1 MLSDWIVILPQ
12 IILGMGGFLI
22 LCVGAFWRRRPSG
35 VLFGMALLFALA
47 SCIVG
52 VVLKPPVETFVSMLD
67 GSGYARFF
75 TVLLSLIA
83 IISVFFAY
91 HYAKLRDFSGDE
103 FYALIIFATLGM
115 LLTSSAIHWVVFFLG
130 LELLS
135 ISLYI
140 LIAIRKGDQGSNEA
154 ALKYFIMGAVASAF
168 LTFGIAILYA
178 VTGKMNIAQSL
189 GSDVVVSNSMGVL
202 LGFGLIL
209 VGIGFKVS
217 LVPFHLWTPDVY
229 QGTPAPITAFLSTG
243 SKVALF
249 AAFLRFAMVASD
261 GLWVYF
267 MPVLWVTA
275 VLTMVV
281 GNVTALTQI
290 HLKRLLAYSSI
301 AHMGYM
307 LMALLAVKVNGAS
320 AVMFYSAVYALMDL
334 GAFGTVG
341 LLSAKEAD
349 IDQLD
354 SFAGLGYSHPW
365 VSGLLAVSLFSLAG
379 LPPTAG
385 FVGKFVVFRAALQAN
400 FIILA
405 VIGILTAIVSVY
417 FYLKVIVI
425 LYMSAEESAAAPPRA
440 GFCGDLACG
449 VVLVLLFW
457 LGIFPASTLETI
469 SKIVS
474 LFTA

>member
-1 MLSDWIVILPQ
+1 MLPDWIVILPQ

-22 LCVGAFWRRRPSG
+22 LCVGAFWRRRPAG
-35 VLFGMALLFALA
+35 LLFAMALLFALA
-47 SCIVG
+47 SCIIG
-52 VVLKPPVETFVSMLD
+52 VMLTPPVETYVSMLD

-83 IISVFFAY
+83 LISILFAN
-91 HYAKLRDFSGDE
+91 HYAKLRGFSGDE
-103 FYALIIFATLGM
+103 FYALIIFSTLGM
-115 LLTSSAIHWVVFFLG
+115 LLASSAIHWVIFFLG

-140 LIAIRKGDQGSNEA
+140 LIAIRKGDQSSNEA
-154 ALKYFIMGAVASAF
+154 AVKYFIMGAVASAF
-168 LTFGIAILYA
+168 LTFGIAVLYA
-178 VTGKMNIAQSL
+178 VTGKMDIAQSL
-189 GSDVVVSNSMGVL
+189 GSGAGAFSNVGVL

-209 VGIGFKVS
+209 VGIGFKIS

-261 GLWVYF
+261 GLWIYF
-267 MPVLWVTA
+267 MPVLWITA
-275 VLTMVV
+275 VVTMVV
-281 GNVTALTQI
+281 GNITALSQV

-307 LMALLAVKVNGAS
+307 LMALLAVRVNGAS

-341 LLSAKEAD
+341 LLSAKDAD
-349 IDQLD
+349 LD
-354 SFAGLGYSHPW
+354 RLDNFRGFGYSHPW
-365 VSGLLAVSLFSLAG
+365 ASGLLAVSLFSLAG

-385 FVGKFVVFRAALQAN
+385 FVGKFVVFWAALQAG

-405 VIGILTAIVSVY
+405 VIGILTAIISVY

-425 LYMSAEESAAAPPRA
+425 LYMSSEESAVPPPRS
-440 GFCGDLACG
+440 GFSGDLACG

-457 LGIFPASTLETI
+457 LGIFPASALETI